1 VSLANQLRLG
11 GAASL
16 AAGAWVS
23 FNRLGLGKLAPGTL
37 TLGSRRAAA
46 DAEGAA
52 AGGMDCDRGSAGFI
66 GGSLNSGRG
75 RTVDARTLG

>member
-16 AAGAWVS
+16 AAVAWVS
-23 FNRLGLGKLAPGTL
+23 FDRLGLGKLAPGTL
-37 TLGSRRAAA
+37 MLGSRRAAA
-46 DAEGAA
+46 DAEGAC
-52 AGGMDCDRGSAGFI
+52 GMDCDRGSAGCI

-75 RTVDARTLG
+75 RTLDPRALG